1 MIKKILTLL
10 KQIPEDAECVY
21 CILSDMNL
29 KRYIV
34 LLEETEYSN
43 YEDTYLKIVYPWYH
57 PQMEEI
63 SIQDMSMI
71 KYPTLSLLLK
81 WKENKTY
88 PRTIKDFYYYKTRT
102 DLFIYEAVI
111 S

>member
-1 MIKKILTLL
+1 MIKKILALL

-29 KRYIV
+29 KEYIV
-34 LLEETEYSN
+34 LLETEGSD
-43 YEDTYLKIVYPWYH
+43 YEDTYLKISYSYWYPL
-57 PQMEEI
+57 MREI
-63 SIQDMSMI
+63 SIEDVSKI
-71 KYPTLSLLLK
+71 EYPRLCLLLK
-81 WKENKTY
+81 WKANKTY